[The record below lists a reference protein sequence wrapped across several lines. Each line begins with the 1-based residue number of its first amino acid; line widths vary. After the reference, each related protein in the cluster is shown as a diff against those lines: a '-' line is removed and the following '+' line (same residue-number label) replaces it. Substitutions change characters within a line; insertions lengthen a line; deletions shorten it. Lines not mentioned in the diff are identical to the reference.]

1 MKQFPRRQFLHL
13 AAVAAALP
21 LTTPYAKAQSYPS
34 RSVRIVVGFAPG
46 GAPDILARLVAQWLS
61 ERLGQQFIVE
71 NRAGGGTNIATEAV
85 VRAPADGYSLLLAS
99 GANAINATLY
109 DKLNFDFI
117 RDIAPVAGVVRTPLV
132 MVVTPSFPAKT
143 IGEFIALARANPGK
157 INMASPG
164 TGSAP
169 HLAGELF
176 KMMAGVDM
184 THVPYRGGPPAIADL
199 LGGQVQV
206 FLGATTFL
214 IGYIR
219 AGKLRGLA
227 VSTTMR
233 LEALPE
239 IPSMSEFV
247 PGFEASDWFGIVA
260 PKATP
265 TEIVDQ
271 LNKEINAC
279 LADPTIREQLAEQ
292 GTVLA
297 GPPRPSAN
305 SSQMKPRSGGRWLRS
320 RASRR
325 TEPGISR
332 AEVPSHVS
340 RNPAHVR
347 IDSQADI
354 GRALPEC
361 PHIIQSGYRQS
372 RFGMCMGHVWTA
384 PSWQGFSSR
393 RMLGRCSHVFGLLVR
408 FA

>member
-21 LTTPYAKAQSYPS
+21 LTTRHAKAQNYPS
-34 RSVRIVVGFAPG
+34 RPVRIVVGFAPG

-71 NRAGGGTNIATEAV
+71 NRPGGGTNIASEAV
-85 VRAPADGYSLLLAS
+85 ARAPADGHSLLLAS

-109 DKLNFDFI
+109 EKLNFDFI
-117 RDIAPVAGVVRTPLV
+117 RDFTPIAGVVRTPLV
-132 MVVTPSFPAKT
+132 MVVDPSFPAKT
-143 IGEFIALARANPGK
+143 IPEFIALAKASPGK

-176 KMMAGVDM
+176 KVIVGVDM

-219 AGKLRGLA
+219 AGRLRGLA
-227 VSTTMR
+227 VSTSTR
-233 LEALPE
+233 LEALAE

-260 PKATP
+260 PKATSA
-265 TEIVDQ
+265 EIVDQ
-271 LNKEINAC
+271 LNKEINAG
-279 LADPTIREQLAEQ
+279 LADSTIREQLAEQ
-292 GTVLA
+292 GTVLV
-297 GPPRPSAN
+297 GPPTAFGKLIADETEKWRKVVQAAGIKAN
-305 SSQMKPRSGGRWLRS
+305 
-320 RASRR
+320 
-325 TEPGISR
+325 
-332 AEVPSHVS
+332 
-340 RNPAHVR
+340 
-347 IDSQADI
+347 
-354 GRALPEC
+354 
-361 PHIIQSGYRQS
+361 
-372 RFGMCMGHVWTA
+372 
-384 PSWQGFSSR
+384 
-393 RMLGRCSHVFGLLVR
+393 
-408 FA
+408 

>member
-1 MKQFPRRQFLHL
+1 
-13 AAVAAALP
+13 
-21 LTTPYAKAQSYPS
+21 
-34 RSVRIVVGFAPG
+34 
-46 GAPDILARLVAQWLS
+46 
-61 ERLGQQFIVE
+61 
-71 NRAGGGTNIATEAV
+71 
-85 VRAPADGYSLLLAS
+85 
-99 GANAINATLY
+99 
-109 DKLNFDFI
+109 
-117 RDIAPVAGVVRTPLV
+117 
-132 MVVTPSFPAKT
+132 
-143 IGEFIALARANPGK
+143 
-157 INMASPG
+157 MASPG

-247 PGFEASDWFGIVA
+247 LGFEASDWFGIVA

-297 GPPRPSAN
+297 GPPAAFGKLIADETEKWGKVVKVAGIKAN
-305 SSQMKPRSGGRWLRS
+305 
-320 RASRR
+320 
-325 TEPGISR
+325 
-332 AEVPSHVS
+332 
-340 RNPAHVR
+340 
-347 IDSQADI
+347 
-354 GRALPEC
+354 
-361 PHIIQSGYRQS
+361 
-372 RFGMCMGHVWTA
+372 
-384 PSWQGFSSR
+384 
-393 RMLGRCSHVFGLLVR
+393 
-408 FA
+408 